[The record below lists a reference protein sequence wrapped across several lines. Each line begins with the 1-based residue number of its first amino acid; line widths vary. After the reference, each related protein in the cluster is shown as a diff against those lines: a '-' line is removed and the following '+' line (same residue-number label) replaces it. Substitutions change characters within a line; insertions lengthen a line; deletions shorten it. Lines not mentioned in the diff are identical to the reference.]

1 MRKTAIVVG
10 AGIVGLATA
19 RALAARK
26 YEVKIFERNARATGA
41 SIRNFGMVWPIGQP
55 DGKLY
60 ERAMLSAG
68 IWKQVCNEANIWHDE
83 VGSLHVAYNQ
93 FEWKVLGELAEVYR
107 DRQYRLL
114 LPDEVAQHSAAIV
127 KENLL
132 GGLYSSQEII
142 VDPREAIKKI
152 PLYLQEKYEVEF
164 FWNKAVTEIN
174 YPSVFTGDEEY
185 QADEIYVCSGA
196 DFETLY
202 PSFYSALPVINANC
216 K

>member
-1 MRKTAIVVG
+1 MHKTAIVVG

-68 IWKQVCNEANIWHDE
+68 IWKQICNEANIWHDE
-83 VGSLHVAYNQ
+83 VGSLHLAYNE
-93 FEWKVLGELAEVYR
+93 FEWKVLCELAEVYS

-114 LPDEVAQHSAAIV
+114 LPDEVAQHSC
-127 KENLL
+127 
-132 GGLYSSQEII
+132 
-142 VDPREAIKKI
+142 R
-152 PLYLQEKYEVEF
+152 
-164 FWNKAVTEIN
+164 
-174 YPSVFTGDEEY
+174 
-185 QADEIYVCSGA
+185 
-196 DFETLY
+196 
-202 PSFYSALPVINANC
+202 NC
-216 K
+216 KRKFGWRIIQFSGNYCRSQGSHKKNSVVPAGEI